1 MTTYKELI
9 KYNDISTLRRIA
21 MNKNLGFSYSLFDFL
36 ISGKYNSEVDFD
48 VYLTSKGFNLQRPYV
63 WEPQQQEEF
72 IWSLIYERY
81 IPPVTFVLHEVD
93 DCSRLGHKIYKVID
107 GKQRLMT
114 IKRFMLNEF
123 PIHFEGTQVYWDD
136 LDNIARFHISNIPC
150 FSYNVYYS
158 YEDLPVTD
166 DELIT
171 IFNFYNFA
179 GTPQEEKHREK
190 LINALNR

>member
-63 WEPQQQEEF
+63 WTPQQQEEF

-93 DCSRLGHKIYKVID
+93 DCSRLGHQIYKVID

-123 PIHFEGTQVYWDD
+123 PIHFEGTPVYWDD
-136 LDNIARFHISNIPC
+136 LDNIARSHISNIPC